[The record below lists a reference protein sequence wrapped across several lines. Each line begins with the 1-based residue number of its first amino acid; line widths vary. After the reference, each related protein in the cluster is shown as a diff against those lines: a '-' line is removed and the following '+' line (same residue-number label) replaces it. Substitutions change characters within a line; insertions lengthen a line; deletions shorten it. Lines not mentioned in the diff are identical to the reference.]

1 MRDPIDHIWQ
11 DVARAVGAVD
21 VVVVHP
27 GGVPDPPSR
36 CAAGGGVI
44 HLSADPSDQHE
55 RPVDLAYLAFD
66 GDAPTPWGGL
76 PIERVR
82 AAAHQ
87 AMQHLRPGGCLAVPG
102 AVGEAFLAVLDEFGM
117 RSELTPEPV
126 AVSDVLVVRRT
137 TRTTVHDL
145 VWEAR
150 AVVERVHAA
159 ELAGELDGDD
169 PPTVVDTRTHT
180 DRSRAGI
187 IAGSIHVPRTVLEW
201 HLDPANGYRHPVLR
215 GLDQRLVLVCNGGYS
230 SSLAAASLQRLGFTG
245 VRDLVGGMRAWLAG
259 GHAVVPADHDHLDL

>member
-1 MRDPIDHIWQ
+1 M
-11 DVARAVGAVD
+11 
-21 VVVVHP
+21 
-27 GGVPDPPSR
+27 
-36 CAAGGGVI
+36 
-44 HLSADPSDQHE
+44 
-55 RPVDLAYLAFD
+55 
-66 GDAPTPWGGL
+66 
-76 PIERVR
+76 
-82 AAAHQ
+82 
-87 AMQHLRPGGCLAVPG
+87 
-102 AVGEAFLAVLDEFGM
+102 
-117 RSELTPEPV
+117 
-126 AVSDVLVVRRT
+126 
-137 TRTTVHDL
+137 
-145 VWEAR
+145 
-150 AVVERVHAA
+150 VERVHAA

-259 GHAVVPADHDHLDL
+259 GHAVMPADHDHLDL